1 MALVLNEDQVMLKDS
16 ARGFLAQNSS
26 IAALRELRD
35 ERDEQGYSPEA
46 WAEMCALG
54 WAGISIPEA
63 FGGIDFGYVGL
74 GVVLEEMGRNLSI
87 SPLQSSVLVAATLIR
102 LAGNLQQKEKLLP
115 ALAEGTQLLCLAL
128 QEGAHHA
135 PEKTALSAVAEGESF
150 VLSGKKVMVL
160 DVHVADQFVVVG
172 RTSGQPGDREGLS
185 LFLVDGTA
193 RGLSRERVIMVDS
206 RNSGNLLLDN
216 VTVGADAVIGE
227 VDGAWE
233 VLEKVLDIAN
243 IGLAAELLGIALEAF
258 ERTLQYLKER
268 TQFGSYIGSFQSLQ
282 HRAALMFVELELCK
296 SIVMS
301 ALHAIDDGD
310 ENLSSLASAA
320 KAKACEVAE
329 LVTNEAIQM
338 HGGIGMTDECDIGFF
353 IKRARVAQQ
362 TFGGRSYHMHR
373 FASLNNY

>member
-16 ARGFLAQNSS
+16 AKGFLAENSS
-26 IAALRELRD
+26 IAALRKSRD
-35 ERDEQGYSPEA
+35 EGGEQGYSPDV
-46 WAEMCALG
+46 WALMCALG
-54 WAGISIPEA
+54 WAGIAIPEE
-63 FGGIDFGYVGL
+63 FGGIDFGYAGL
-74 GVVLEEMGRNLSI
+74 GIVLEEMGRNLSI
-87 SPLQSSVLVAATLIR
+87 SPLQSSVLVAATLVR
-102 LAGNLQQKEKLLP
+102 LAGSLQQKEQLLP
-115 ALAEGTQLLCLAL
+115 ALAEGSQLLSLAL

-150 VLSGKKVMVL
+150 VLSGKKVLVQ
-160 DVHVADQFVVVG
+160 DVQVADQFIVVA
-172 RTSGQPGDREGLS
+172 RTSGHAGDRDGIS
-185 LFLVDGTA
+185 LFLVDGA
-193 RGLSRERVIMVDS
+193 AQGLSRERVIMVDS
-206 RNSGNLLLDN
+206 RSSGNLVLDN
-216 VTVGADAVIGE
+216 VKIGSDTVIGE
-227 VDGAWE
+227 VDGGWD
-233 VLEKVLDIAN
+233 VLEKVLDISN

-258 ERTLQYLKER
+258 ERTQKYLKER
-268 TQFGSYIGSFQSLQ
+268 TQFGSLIGSFQALQ
-282 HRAALMFVELELCK
+282 HRAALMYVELELCK

-301 ALHAIDDGD
+301 ALHGIDEDV
-310 ENLSSLASAA
+310 EKLSSLASAA